1 MTRTIDLRNL
11 NIASGQCVND
21 TVPQNVTFSEQG
33 GVLGGNSNGGVR
45 YGYWSKMELIGWMV
59 IIVTSL
65 TLGIVGL

>member
-1 MTRTIDLRNL
+1 M
-11 NIASGQCVND
+11 ND